1 MTQQI
6 WKPILIGISVG
17 ALFYFAPFFLFRG
30 FFFFIAIALLFRFF
44 WWGRWYHG
52 YRGFHRG
59 HDPLFAD
66 AIRSMSAE
74 EYENFR
80 KRNYD
85 VGSGSPGKDKDRNP
99 EQ

>member
-1 MTQQI
+1 M
-6 WKPILIGISVG
+6 G

-30 FFFFIAIALLFRFF
+30 FFVFIAIALLLRFF
-44 WWGRWYHG
+44 FFGRWRKG

-59 HDPLFAD
+59 YDPVVAD

-85 VGSGSPGKDKDRNP
+85 IGSGRPFGEKDRNS
-99 EQ
+99 ENK